1 MATELSYVRMK
12 LSNEAKLAVNFNFS
26 IELYMKYSNSISFNN
41 MKFKNQ
47 FHWIIY
53 FDVNNF

>member
-47 FHWIIY
+47 FH
-53 FDVNNF
+53 